1 MAGTCTRID
10 PINDKSSVM
19 GLSRFNRWMFR
30 VFSPNWGDSMNFAK
44 SKMTGRAGLLIALF
58 ALMEACGPS
67 ATASKTS
74 MADVVAQLTR
84 QSDDW
89 DKAIIRKD
97 RAAIAANMTD
107 DFRQIGSNGDVANKE
122 TFIQDL
128 TADDFSI
135 DPYTVEDFDVRVYG
149 DVALLSGTTHMTGH
163 QEGKPFKTQYRYID
177 VYRRIDGVW
186 KVCSVQTSRL
196 PA

>member
-1 MAGTCTRID
+1 MRCDRPVLAARLALVMA
-10 PINDKSSVM
+10 
-19 GLSRFNRWMFR
+19 
-30 VFSPNWGDSMNFAK
+30 
-44 SKMTGRAGLLIALF
+44 LIALS
-58 ALMEACGPS
+58 EACGPS
-67 ATASKTS
+67 TTASKAS
-74 MADVVAQLTR
+74 EADVVAQLTR

-89 DKAIIRKD
+89 DKAIVRKD
-97 RAAIAANMTD
+97 RAAIAANMSD
-107 DFRQIGSNGDVANKE
+107 DFRQIGSSGDVANKE

-135 DPYTVEDFDVRVYG
+135 DPYTVENFDVRVYG